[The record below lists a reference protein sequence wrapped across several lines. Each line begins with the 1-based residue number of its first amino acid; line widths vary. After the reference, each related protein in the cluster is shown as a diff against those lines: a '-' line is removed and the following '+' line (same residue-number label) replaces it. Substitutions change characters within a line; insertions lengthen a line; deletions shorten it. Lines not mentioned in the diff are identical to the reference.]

1 MPKLLKTLK
10 DLKPA
15 QYNPRS
21 ITPEALS
28 GLGYSL
34 QEFGDLSGIVFN
46 TQTGN
51 LVCGHQRVKALQ
63 EKYGNAAIINN
74 AIKANGHAFPIRLV
88 EWPYQKE
95 LAANIA
101 ANSPTIQGDFTEEL
115 NALLEEI
122 QIENPVL
129 YDTLHLE
136 DLQLETEPEEYH
148 GQTDPDELPEQSA
161 TETRC
166 KPGDLWQLG
175 RHRLLC
181 GDAINAD
188 DVERLMGGKKADM
201 VFTDPPY
208 NVGINYSQE
217 INDSKTPEE
226 YIQWSKD
233 WFFLMQEIVSEN
245 IVFTPGAF
253 NLCIWY
259 GIENPKWQLVWVKKN
274 QNSRNGAGG
283 FNAYEPILVYGKVK
297 VPYDVFDIPVA
308 QQNDIEDHPMPKLF
322 KAWKEI
328 LDSLCIGDNIAD
340 PFLGSG
346 TTLIAA
352 EKTARTCYGMEIN
365 PHYCD
370 VILQRWENFTGEKA
384 KRVKK

>member
-63 EKYGNAAIINN
+63 EKYGNAAIVNN

-122 QIENPVL
+122 QIDNPEL
-129 YDTLHLE
+129 YDTLHFE
-136 DLQLETEPEEYH
+136 DLELETEPEEYH
-148 GQTDPDELPEQSA
+148 GQTDPDELPQQNAVEP
-161 TETRC
+161 RC

-181 GDAINAD
+181 GDATNAD
-188 DVERLMGGKKADM
+188 DVGRLMDWGKADM

-208 NVGINYSQE
+208 DLE
-217 INDSKTPEE
+217 IDE
-226 YIQWSKD
+226 
-233 WFFLMQEIVSEN
+233 
-245 IVFTPGAF
+245 VFSAF
-253 NLCIWY
+253 DNCSLYANFQLWM
-259 GIENPKWQLVWVKKN
+259 GSDKQLVQLANKYYKMFKHFFVQDFIN
-274 QNSRNGAGG
+274 PTMISS
-283 FNAYEPILVYGKVK
+283 FNPM
-297 VPYDVFDIPVA
+297 
-308 QQNDIEDHPMPKLF
+308 QQH
-322 KAWKEI
+322 
-328 LDSLCIGDNIAD
+328 
-340 PFLGSG
+340 
-346 TTLIAA
+346 TLIAKFGNKKLNNLHDA
-352 EKTARTCYGMEIN
+352 FSTLLNIGTMRVSKEHAQFSMGKNVELPEQFIKHYSKKNEIILDVFGGYGSTLIACERVERVCRMIELKPDI
-365 PHYCD
+365 CD
-370 VILQRWENFTGEKA
+370 LSLQRYENFTGEQVELLEA
-384 KRVKK
+384 PEADNA